1 MQHLDHSSTGGI
13 QQHENVLPGYCFNL
27 QEVGEMLSRLLLL
40 LETPFCC
47 PVVQAKERFAA
58 PVAATKRMTMDVTEI
73 AHELNVSPQT
83 VRAMIHRKELP
94 AFKVGNKFGV
104 ERTAFQ
110 MWIMRQSQ
118 MKQE

>member
-1 MQHLDHSSTGGI
+1 MEKARACLDKVDCTDEPSY
-13 QQHENVLPGYCFNL
+13 NV
-27 QEVGEMLSRLLLL
+27 QEVGEMLSRLLFL
-40 LETPFCC
+40 LETSLR
-47 PVVQAKERFAA
+47 PVHLDNGTVQAKDRLVA

-73 AHELNVSPQT
+73 AHELNVSTQT

-118 MKQE
+118 IKRE